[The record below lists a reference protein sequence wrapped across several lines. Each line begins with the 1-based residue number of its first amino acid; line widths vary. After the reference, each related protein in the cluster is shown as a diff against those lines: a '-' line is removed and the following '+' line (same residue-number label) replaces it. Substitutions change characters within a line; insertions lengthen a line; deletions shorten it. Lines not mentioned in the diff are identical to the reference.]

1 MAQRAY
7 LDWNATAPLR
17 PQARA
22 AVVAALEMVGNP
34 SSVHAEGR
42 RARHL
47 IEDAREKVARLTG
60 AEAAGVTFTSGA
72 TEANALALHPALE
85 IAGARVPRDRLL
97 VSAIEHVSVLKGG
110 RFPADAI
117 EVIPVTESGFV
128 DCEALRRLLRQSAR
142 PLVSVM
148 LANNETG
155 VVQPIRDIAAI
166 VHETDGLLHVDAVQG
181 PGRIGVNLSALGAD
195 MMSLS
200 AHKIGGPKGVGALV
214 RRHGLHIAVPMIAAG
229 GQERGLRGGTENVPG
244 IAGFGAAAEA
254 VQQSFAEEVALLGA
268 LRERLEAGLRAAA
281 PEVVIFGSA
290 AERLP
295 NMVCFSAP
303 GMKAETAVIAFDL
316 DGIAVSAGAACS
328 SGRVQ
333 SSHVL
338 AAMGVPPALAQ
349 GAVRV
354 SLGATS
360 TPAEIDQFLAA
371 WKKLSKS
378 LVKERTGL
386 AA

>member
-166 VHETDGLLHVDAVQG
+166 VHEADGLLHVDAVQG

-214 RRHGLHIAVPMIAAG
+214 RRPGLHIAVPMIAAG

-290 AERLP
+290 AQYGLFLRSRHEGRNRRHRLRSRRHRRLRGRGLF
-295 NMVCFSAP
+295 VRP
-303 GMKAETAVIAFDL
+303 GATL
-316 DGIAVSAGAACS
+316 PCSGRNGRSAGAGA
-328 SGRVQ
+328 GR
-333 SSHVL
+333 
-338 AAMGVPPALAQ
+338 
-349 GAVRV
+349 GAGQPRRHQHAGRNR
-354 SLGATS
+354 SIPRRLEKAI
-360 TPAEIDQFLAA
+360 EII
-371 WKKLSKS
+371 S
-378 LVKERTGL
+378 
-386 AA
+386 